1 MAMNYRSKKYALLN
15 TPIEVERHLGRVQHF
30 LQPAATDQLL
40 EIGCGRGFLTRR
52 VQAIAPLTRGIDLNP
67 EAIAN
72 GTTQHLEVMDAEHL
86 AFADESFDKIYS
98 FHAIEHIPDLA
109 AAFREID
116 RVLRPGGSAL
126 LVYPAEPIRGLYVV
140 PTAMILFGNP
150 WRAREI
156 HIHKL
161 TPRRLRP
168 YLAGTELQ
176 VARSRLDLF
185 ITPQFMTLLTKGE
198 PARVRPSRRAISSP
212 MSRRRR
218 AMAEIV

>member
-72 GTTQHLEVMDAEHL
+72 GITQHLEVMDAEHL
-86 AFADESFDKIYS
+86 AFGDESFDKIYS

-198 PARVRPSRRAISSP
+198 PARVRPSRRAISSS
-212 MSRRRR
+212 MRRRRR

>member
-15 TPIEVERHLGRVQHF
+15 TPIEVDRHLGRVQHF
-30 LQPAATDQLL
+30 LQPTASDQLL

-52 VQAIAPLTRGIDLNP
+52 VQALAPFTRGIDLNP

-72 GTTQHLEVMDAEHL
+72 GTTDHLEVMDAEHL

-98 FHAIEHIPDLA
+98 FHAIEHIPDLG

-168 YLAGTELQ
+168 YLAGTALQ

-198 PARVRPSRRAISSP
+198 PARVSPTRRATASS
-212 MSRRRR
+212 MRRRRR
-218 AMAEIV
+218 AMAETV

>member
-1 MAMNYRSKKYALLN
+1 MAMNYRSRKYALLN
-15 TPIEVERHLGRVQHF
+15 TDIEVNRHFGRVQRF
-30 LQPAATDQLL
+30 LQPSAGERLL
-40 EIGCGRGFLTRR
+40 EIGCGRGFLTKR

-72 GTTQHLEVMDAEHL
+72 GTTEQLEVMDAQHL

-116 RVLRPGGSAL
+116 RVLKPGGSAL
-126 LVYPAEPIRGLYVV
+126 FVYPAEPIRGLYVV

-150 WRAREI
+150 WRARDI

-161 TPRRLRP
+161 TPRRLAP
-168 YLAGTELQ
+168 LLGDTTLHIT
-176 VARSRLDLF
+176 RSRLDLF
-185 ITPQFMTLLTKGE
+185 ITPQWITVMTKGE
-198 PARVRPSRRAISSP
+198 PAQAKRSRRLP
-212 MSRRRR
+212 RSRRR
-218 AMAEIV
+218 AAVAEMV

>member
-15 TPIEVERHLGRVQHF
+15 TPIEVDRHLGRVQHF

-52 VQAIAPLTRGIDLNP
+52 VQELAPFTRGIDLNP

-72 GTTQHLEVMDAEHL
+72 GTTDNLEVMDAEHL

-98 FHAIEHIPDLA
+98 FHAIEHIPDLG

-168 YLAGTELQ
+168 YLAGTALQ
-176 VARSRLDLF
+176 VVRSRLDLF

-198 PARVRPSRRAISSP
+198 PVRVRPSMRAGLSSRR
-212 MSRRRR
+212 RRRR
-218 AMAEIV
+218 AMAETV